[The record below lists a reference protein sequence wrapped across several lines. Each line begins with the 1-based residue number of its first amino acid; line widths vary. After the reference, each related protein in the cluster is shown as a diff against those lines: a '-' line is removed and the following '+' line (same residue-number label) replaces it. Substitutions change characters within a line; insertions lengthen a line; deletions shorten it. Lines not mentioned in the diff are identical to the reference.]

1 MIRRPPRSTRT
12 DTLVPYTTLFRSP
25 IAPYRVTVADP
36 AHPLTQ
42 GIEPFDTTD
51 ELYHMECH
59 GDLHVLLETE
69 CTQEGTGFVA
79 AADAPGMHPVMYLK
93 QPGRGAVLYN
103 TIGHCRGHYH
113 LLPMLDRPEAQRV
126 GQERVTTCS

>member
-69 CTQEGTGFVA
+69 CTQEGTGFVE
-79 AADAPGMHPVMYLK
+79 AADAPGMHPVLYL
-93 QPGRGAVLYN
+93 QQHRRGPGLYN
-103 TIGHCRGHYH
+103 TPGPRRATYALQPTLIRSPTDDNRTHG
-113 LLPMLDRPEAQRV
+113 
-126 GQERVTTCS
+126 